1 MNGLI
6 AIIKQVQRNP
16 KTFQSDWAR
25 ANAYNLSEAVSRGY
39 VTCLQ
44 RGVNT
49 GKWMATEAGLALVE
63 RQEA

>member
-6 AIIKQVQRNP
+6 AIIKKVQREP

-44 RGVNT
+44 CGVNT
-49 GKWMATEAGLALVE
+49 GKWMATEAGIALVE